1 MLIILGMYCG
11 CATVKIFTGVNW
23 NAVPVEGNALVEHCL
38 GLLRGSGELFIIRT
52 CNERAV
58 GEQH

>member
-1 MLIILGMYCG
+1 MLIILGMCCG

-23 NAVPVEGNALVEHCL
+23 KAVPVEGNALVEHCL
-38 GLLRGSGELFIIRT
+38 GLSRVSAELLLGQ